1 MDTIVALATPPGRGA
16 IGVVRISGPASLS
29 ITHSLVSDGH
39 SGLEHSRVVL
49 KHIRDSSTHDVIDQ
63 ALISVF
69 QSPNSFTGEDVVEI
83 SCHGS
88 PVVLRR
94 VIDLILRLGARLATP
109 GEFTLRALMNGK
121 LNLSEAE
128 AIRDLIEAHTEAA
141 AKQAVRQ
148 LNGELSLRL
157 QPLKHDLLSLI
168 VPLESAVEFVE
179 DDLPQV
185 QSDRLAADLKK
196 LISEIEILS
205 STYGQGHLL
214 RDGVKVTLVGPPNS
228 GKSTLFNSLLGIDRA
243 IVTEIPGTTRDTL
256 TEFIIINGVPIALT
270 DTAGVRE
277 STEHIETI
285 GIERTRAAM
294 ADADLLLI
302 VIDGSTNL
310 TDEELVFLRS
320 TESRRAIVLNKSDLS
335 GFRNRLNGEVNDHAR
350 VISVSAKAHLGLDEL
365 RAAILEPFE
374 LSDSQN
380 SGLLITNARHY
391 DLLTRACRELEFA
404 QQHLLN
410 RASEELILVGLHNA
424 LRFVGEISGETTTE
438 EMLSEIFSTFCIGK

>member
-1 MDTIVALATPPGRGA
+1 MNTIVALATPPGRGA
-16 IGVVRISGPASLS
+16 IGVIRISGPGSLS
-29 ITHSLVSDGH
+29 ITQSLVSDH
-39 SGLEHSRVVL
+39 QSCLQRSRLVL
-49 KHIRDSSTHDVIDQ
+49 KSIRDPSTREVIDR
-63 ALISVF
+63 ALISFF
-69 QSPNSFTGEDVVEI
+69 QSPHSFTGEDVVEI

-88 PVVLRR
+88 PVVLRQ
-94 VIDLILRLGARLATP
+94 VIDLILELGARVATP
-109 GEFTLRALMNGK
+109 GEFTLRALMNGR

-128 AIRDLIEAHTEAA
+128 AIRDLIDAQTDAA

-148 LNGELSLRL
+148 LGGELSLRL
-157 QPLKHDLLSLI
+157 QPLKQDLVSLI
-168 VPLESAVEFVE
+168 VPLESALEFVE

-185 QSDRLAADLKK
+185 QGDRLDADLKK

-228 GKSTLFNSLLGIDRA
+228 GKSSLFNSLLGVERA

-256 TEFIIINGVPIALT
+256 TEFVSINGVPIALT

-277 STEHIETI
+277 STERIESI

-302 VIDGSTNL
+302 VIDGSADL
-310 TDEELVFLRS
+310 TDSERAFLRS
-320 TESRRAIVLNKSDLS
+320 TESKRAIALNKSDLPT
-335 GFRNRLNGEVNDHAR
+335 FRDRLRCEVDDQMK
-350 VISVSAKAHLGLDEL
+350 VIAVSAKTRLGLDDL
-365 RAAILEPFE
+365 RAAILEPFN
-374 LSDSQN
+374 LSESHN

-391 DLLTRACRELEFA
+391 DLLTRARKELESA
-404 QQHLLN
+404 RQHFKN
-410 RASEELILVGLHNA
+410 RTSEELILVGMHNA
-424 LRFVGEISGETTTE
+424 LRFLGDISGETTTE